1 MQSSLLLPHYL
12 GLSYGHFI
20 PSVSFFVS
28 TLVSFI
34 NSASSG
40 LIQQSLG
47 QDLTQRGVFE
57 KARWRKE
64 GGREGWKEVRVNIYG
79 LTISVWVGGRES
91 ERAWQREECAQR
103 ARSGRAQGG
112 FVWETRESHL
122 DWNIEFWGQ
131 QMSKGRQKPDLEGP
145 WARGEHSRGPLERF
159 QVGEDVTT
167 DAINW
172 ITSFEIPFV
181 NEERLLSSDVFL

>member
-12 GLSYGHFI
+12 GLSYGHFV

-57 KARWRKE
+57 EARWRKE

-112 FVWETRESHL
+112 FVWETRESQL
-122 DWNIEFWGQ
+122 DWNRVLGAADEQRTTGARSGRAVGSRRAFKGTPWTFSGWGRCDH
-131 QMSKGRQKPDLEGP
+131 GR
-145 WARGEHSRGPLERF
+145 
-159 QVGEDVTT
+159 
-167 DAINW
+167 N
-172 ITSFEIPFV
+172 
-181 NEERLLSSDVFL
+181 